1 MLLNTKCP
9 NISCSNKYTIV
20 LVFIHHIR
28 TLKVCREAKH
38 KPIPG
43 GCCCQSSER
52 GADVCE
58 RGWRAVMYEMHTF
71 SPVESACGYE
81 GARGTER
88 WRDIK
93 RKHDDSS
100 SSHTHIHADARLHL
114 EAYKHGADIVA
125 EERVLATNSVKIP
138 LSSTLHLRG
147 QRWNTSHTL
156 ELEILCLC
164 FAWVT

>member
-1 MLLNTKCP
+1 MDVVVKAVSVVQMCVSAAEGPSCMKCTHSLLWKNA
-9 NISCSNKYTIV
+9 
-20 LVFIHHIR
+20 
-28 TLKVCREAKH
+28 CR
-38 KPIPG
+38 
-43 GCCCQSSER
+43 
-52 GADVCE
+52 
-58 RGWRAVMYEMHTF
+58 
-71 SPVESACGYE
+71 YE

-100 SSHTHIHADARLHL
+100 SSHTHTDAQLHL

-147 QRWNTSHTL
+147 QR
-156 ELEILCLC
+156 
-164 FAWVT
+164 